1 MCICIKRHETR
12 HWNLPLACVHS
23 WNHGVGIELRVN
35 SFLSR
40 GVLSGNFLVTGR
52 REWIV
57 GWLFQWENFFF
68 SWESLLV
75 AVQGTWNVMVPRFP
89 FTWGLE
95 PGLFCGWNEF
105 FTVWKSSCPSR
116 GVFLP
121 LHNHASPG
129 LGQREDCLGI
139 VGNDWSY
146 PCLPKL
152 MPFLFP
158 ESSWLPHFAW
168 WSSIYLRT
176 REWRGKRV
184 KNPFKELWHLFL
196 SFREIKEKRH
206 NSGTAAFLSWHTS
219 KTLYRRG
226 SFFSY
231 KIEL

>member
-1 MCICIKRHETR
+1 MV
-12 HWNLPLACVHS
+12 LAL
-23 WNHGVGIELRVN
+23 NYELTP
-35 SFLSR
+35 FFPAECCQGTFWSR
-40 GVLSGNFLVTGR
+40 GGESKLWGD
-52 REWIV
+52 
-57 GWLFQWENFFF
+57 FF
-68 SWESLLV
+68 SERIFYFLEVPACCCPRNMEQDS
-75 AVQGTWNVMVPRFP
+75 MISFPRFL

-105 FTVWKSSCPSR
+105 FTMWKSCCPSH
-116 GVFLP
+116 GVFLQ
-121 LHNHASPG
+121 LYNHASLG

-152 MPFLFP
+152 MPILFP
-158 ESSWLPHFAW
+158 KSSWLPHFAW

-176 REWRGKRV
+176 RERRGKRV

-206 NSGTAAFLSWHTS
+206 NSGAAAFLSWHTS

-231 KIEL
+231 KIQL

>member
-1 MCICIKRHETR
+1 MEQDSVI
-12 HWNLPLACVHS
+12 
-23 WNHGVGIELRVN
+23 
-35 SFLSR
+35 SF
-40 GVLSGNFLVTGR
+40 
-52 REWIV
+52 
-57 GWLFQWENFFF
+57 
-68 SWESLLV
+68 
-75 AVQGTWNVMVPRFP
+75 PRFP

-95 PGLFCGWNEF
+95 PGLSCGWNEF
-105 FTVWKSSCPSR
+105 FTMWKSCCPSH

-121 LHNHASPG
+121 LYNHASLG

-146 PCLPKL
+146 PCLPTL

-158 ESSWLPHFAW
+158 QSSWLPHFAW

-176 REWRGKRV
+176 RERRGKRV

-206 NSGTAAFLSWHTS
+206 NSGAAAFLSWHTS

-231 KIEL
+231 KTQLQTGAKNKTKKLSEQLKLQEVLICADDTRKVMPRAVTPEVPRLLTEHDPYCLFPPQL